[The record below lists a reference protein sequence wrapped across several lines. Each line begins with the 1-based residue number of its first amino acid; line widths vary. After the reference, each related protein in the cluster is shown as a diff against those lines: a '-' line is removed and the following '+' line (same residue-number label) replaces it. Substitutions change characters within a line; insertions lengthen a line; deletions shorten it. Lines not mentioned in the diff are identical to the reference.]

1 MSARVLLALPSDIQT
16 ALWRHLLPDGT
27 APEQAAFL
35 FAAHET
41 GNGAELFR
49 CIEWHPVPPEGFV
62 SRSAFHFELT
72 DEIRADVIK
81 RAHDL
86 AASLVEFHSHTGVW
100 PAAFSGSD
108 LIGLREFVPHIW
120 WRLKGRPY
128 LAVVVTRSGFDGF
141 AWLKGAA
148 VPEPLGG
155 ILAGDNLLT
164 PTGLS
169 RWEADSDD

>member
-1 MSARVLLALPSDIQT
+1 MSARPLLALPPDVQA
-16 ALWRHLLPDGT
+16 ALWRHLLPGGR
-27 APEQAAFL
+27 APEQAAFV

-41 GNGAELFR
+41 GNGTALFR
-49 CIEWHPVPPEGFV
+49 HVEWRPVPPDGFV
-62 SRSAFHFELT
+62 SRSPFHLELT
-72 DEIRADVIK
+72 DATRAGVIK

-86 AASLVEFHSHTGVW
+86 GASLVEFHSHTGAW

-108 LIGLREFVPHIW
+108 VIGFREFVPHIW

-128 LAVVVTRSGFDGF
+128 FAVVVTQSGFDGF
-141 AWLKGAA
+141 AWLKGPA

-155 ILAGDNLLT
+155 ILAGDNVLS

-169 RWEADSDD
+169 RWEIDSDD

>member
-1 MSARVLLALPSDIQT
+1 MSGRAVLALPPDIQA
-16 ALWRHLLPDGT
+16 ALWRHLLPDGK
-27 APEQAAFL
+27 APEQVAFV

-41 GNGAELFR
+41 GRGADLFR
-49 CIEWHPVPPEGFV
+49 YVEWRPVPSEGFA
-62 SRSAFHFELT
+62 SRSAFHLELA
-72 DEIRADVIK
+72 DETRAGVIK

-86 AASLVEFHSHTGVW
+86 GASLVEFHSHTGRW

-108 LIGLREFVPHIW
+108 LAGFREFVPHVW
-120 WRLKGRPY
+120 WRLKRRPY

-141 AWLKGAA
+141 AWLTGPM

-155 ILAGDNLLT
+155 ILVDEKVLT

-169 RWEADSDD
+169 RWGADSDD